1 MFTSSF
7 ALESSFIFLAIYF
20 IAIPC
25 YLITV
30 DYQRGMWRIG
40 TYIAVFLEGK
50 ETEIYWERR
59 LELFQERYGNQFV
72 SSYNAPYI
80 LTSVGANFLFA
91 IQYRE
96 LAKPVCGISYTGW
109 IVISIVILLCF
120 LLYIISQENAAEIK
134 RTYIK
139 QWIEIKESTDIGDLE
154 GWRMA
159 LRARLGK
166 KETKL

>member
-1 MFTSSF
+1 MFCNNLQN
-7 ALESSFIFLAIYF
+7 AVAI
-20 IAIPC
+20 
-25 YLITV
+25 
-30 DYQRGMWRIG
+30 
-40 TYIAVFLEGK
+40 TYIFVLQFSAFGFCNFLHFYFTINK
-50 ETEIYWERR
+50 TEIYWERR

-96 LAKPVCGISYTGW
+96 LETPVCGISYTGW

-139 QWIEIKESTDIGDLE
+139 QWIEIKENTDIGDLE

-166 KETKL
+166 KETEL